1 MSRSTKTP
9 GSRRKAP
16 VTSEVKRPGTPRK
29 LDRDETERRLIAA
42 FDRVWMRDGVAGLG
56 VNAVLKE
63 AQVGKAL
70 LYRYFGDIV
79 GLAKAWARS
88 ESFLPDPVPQH
99 TGVPQSPTQRHVS
112 SAMSY
117 ARALRAKPRTRELL
131 AVELLR
137 SSPVTAAL
145 DEMRAQFGREMRAYV
160 LSTGANEGEDA
171 YALSFFVTAALTYL
185 AIRAD
190 AVPDYYGLK
199 LDRDADWVRIE
210 SMLERI
216 VGRVLA
222 PQEPTS
228 RR

>member
-1 MSRSTKTP
+1 MTRSTRSP
-9 GSRRKAP
+9 ASPRKSA
-16 VTSEVKRPGTPRK
+16 VTSAVKRPGAARK

-88 ESFLPDPVPQH
+88 ESFLPDPVPQRA
-99 TGVPQSPTQRHVS
+99 VPQSAAKRHVS

-137 SSPVTAAL
+137 RSPVTAAL

-160 LSTGANEGEDA
+160 LATGANEGEDA

-199 LDRDADWVRIE
+199 LDRDADWTRIE

-216 VGRVLA
+216 VERVLG
-222 PQEPTS
+222 PPESTS